1 MWNLPR
7 PGFKP
12 VSSALAGGFL
22 TTRPPGKS
30 PAESL
35 DGIQREGE
43 GWKSGAELVE
53 AS

>member
-1 MWNLPR
+1 M
-7 PGFKP
+7 
-12 VSSALAGGFL
+12 SSALTGGFL

-43 GWKSGAELVE
+43 GWKSGAELVK